1 MLLLFVLFLTLYPW
15 FFYPLVLFFLSRI
28 GAGEGKKS
36 DGSGLPLSVSVII
49 AAHNEEQRIISRIK
63 NILQC
68 HPPGGNLEIIAV
80 SNGSTDR
87 TREIVTE
94 AGFFNVIAFDNAGV
108 RGRAG
113 AHNEA
118 VRRAQGEI
126 LLFTDADT
134 FFEKDFIVKVE
145 QAFANPEVG
154 LVSGTLHYRNKD
166 ATDLTRSV
174 GLYWRF
180 ELWLRHLESQ
190 LNIYAFAS
198 GACVAVRR
206 KLYRDIP
213 PTGDVDFTTPLDVVI
228 QGYRCLHLSDAIAV
242 DEMPQTSAGEFKARV
257 RMTSKNLKG
266 TLQRWGKRNWAMH
279 PVYSWV
285 ILSHKIMRWLTPIFL
300 ILLLAFTLFLL
311 GTGDRTL
318 LIQFVLGGQVLF
330 YSLAVLGRIAQ
341 SKGIS
346 IPLATQVYSFMFANA
361 AFLVGIW
368 QILNNKVPASYT
380 K

>member
-1 MLLLFVLFLTLYPW
+1 MLLLLVLFLTLYPW
-15 FFYPLVLFFLSRI
+15 FFYPLVLFILSRI
-28 GAGEGKKS
+28 GVGKGKKS

-49 AAHNEEQRIISRIK
+49 SAHNEEQRIISRIN

-68 HPPGGNLEIIAV
+68 QPPGGKLEIIVV
-80 SNGSTDR
+80 SDGSTDR
-87 TREIVTE
+87 TREIVAE
-94 AGFFNVIAFDNAGV
+94 AGLPNVMAFDNAGV

-145 QAFANPEVG
+145 QAFADPEVG
-154 LVSGTLHYRNKD
+154 LVSGTLHYRNRD
-166 ATDLTRSV
+166 ATDLTRSASI
-174 GLYWRF
+174 YWRF
-180 ELWLRHLESQ
+180 ELWLRHLESH

-228 QGYRCLHLSDAIAV
+228 QGARCLHLPDAIAV

-266 TLQRWGKRNWAMH
+266 TLQWWSKGNWAIH

-300 ILLLAFTLFLL
+300 ILLLAYTLFLL
-311 GTGDRTL
+311 GVGDRTL
-318 LIQFVLGGQVLF
+318 LIQLVLGGQVLF
-330 YSLAVLGRIAQ
+330 YSLAVLGQIAQ